1 MRLSLIII
9 AAMTVFFTP
18 NFFRTSW
25 DSAEAEM
32 VEERPRLVAAL
43 FRSSWCGACRII
55 EPRIEDVRADYE
67 GAAMEFV
74 RFDFTLGRREN
85 LRERAREAGIED
97 IYDQLEGRTGF
108 LVLMDRDS
116 GQVFEIITTN
126 YNRENIAAAF
136 DRWLAVTGRSES

>member
-9 AAMTVFFTP
+9 AAMTVFFAP
-18 NFFRTSW
+18 NFFRASW
-25 DSAEAEM
+25 DSAEAEI

-55 EPRIEDVRADYE
+55 EPRIEDVREDYE

-97 IYDQLEGRTGF
+97 LYDQLEGRTGF

-126 YNRENIAAAF
+126 YNRENIASAF